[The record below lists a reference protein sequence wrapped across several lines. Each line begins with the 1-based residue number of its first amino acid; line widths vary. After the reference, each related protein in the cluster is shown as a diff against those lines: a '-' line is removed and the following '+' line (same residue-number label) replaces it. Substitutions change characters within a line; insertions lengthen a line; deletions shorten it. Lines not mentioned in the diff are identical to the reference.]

1 MHLFRPIRFFLL
13 AILVIRWMIDVLIS
27 VAVAILQIAV
37 GVGLA
42 LFSVT
47 LSLNLLNRLTRGW
60 MRWPS

>member
-1 MHLFRPIRFFLL
+1 MTSWL
-13 AILVIRWMIDVLIS
+13 DVLIS
-27 VAVAILQIAV
+27 VVVAILQIAV

-60 MRWPS
+60 KAVSAFIIIWVVSKYLRS